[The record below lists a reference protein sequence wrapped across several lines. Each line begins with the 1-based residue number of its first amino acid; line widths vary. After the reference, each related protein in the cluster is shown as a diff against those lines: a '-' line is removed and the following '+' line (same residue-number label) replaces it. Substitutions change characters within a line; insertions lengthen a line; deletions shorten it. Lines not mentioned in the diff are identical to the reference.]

1 MIACALPDGVDDE
14 HYWPLMKLLGEGMSL
29 RQLSSFMGLLFRR
42 GNGDPMY
49 LYNDALGAMSE
60 YQREPPTNFE
70 ELRQRLLACG
80 YERFLAVEDFG
91 DDED

>member
-1 MIACALPDGVDDE
+1 MVARAFPDGVDDE
-14 HYWPLMKLLGEGMSL
+14 HYWPLMMLLGQGMSL

-42 GNGDPMY
+42 SDGDPMY
-49 LYNDALGAMSE
+49 LYNDALGAMAE
-60 YQREPPTNFE
+60 YQRQPPPNLE

-80 YERFLAVEDFG
+80 YKRFLEVEDFG